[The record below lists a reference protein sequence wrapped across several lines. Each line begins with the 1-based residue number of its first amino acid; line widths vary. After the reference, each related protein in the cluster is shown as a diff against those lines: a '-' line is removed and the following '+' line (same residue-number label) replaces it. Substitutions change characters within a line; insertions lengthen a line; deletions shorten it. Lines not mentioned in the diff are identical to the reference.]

1 MQPKPRKP
9 RAAKGSHGGLHGIV
23 GALFSFEALFLLFFW
38 AGRYKAIPQLTG
50 FPVDLTLFFL
60 VASLA
65 AAVIVVFREVDALK
79 AVQDKAVVF
88 YILFLLWIVTTY
100 FWSSQLGENK
110 EKLTYTLTLL
120 TWSFLG
126 TYIIISSS
134 EERVRRFVGL
144 IMVFSALM
152 ILYWFYIKFALGID
166 INNSASPVV
175 GPNYLGYGENALCL
189 YLGFF
194 ALALKYRR
202 ASVVFLSIIGMAV
215 MLLIMMS
222 LGGKGPLLLALLAPA
237 LMALWILMKNGMSVT
252 FPKIIQM
259 TLIASVLL
267 VAALV
272 ALSLLSQDF
281 LETARGHMRTL
292 DRLTG
297 SLGQS
302 DFGDSASSRLDGQR
316 LALNHWFQEP
326 LFGWGIGEYS
336 VIDGFLRYPHNL
348 ALEILMELGLIGF
361 WLFMSLIVLVLFRT
375 WRVWP
380 RDLSDWT
387 TMVMGMLF
395 ITLILSRL
403 TFQGYLP
410 DERFL
415 FTLAG
420 FLLGLGRGYKRPHGT
435 RRPAARERSAHHNKR
450 WTRIDRGRPVQ
461 GSPSTG

>member
-1 MQPKPRKP
+1 M
-9 RAAKGSHGGLHGIV
+9 
-23 GALFSFEALFLLFFW
+23 LFFW

-50 FPVDLTLFFL
+50 FPIDLTLFFL

-65 AAVIVVFREVDALK
+65 AALVVVFREVDAIR
-79 AVQDKAVVF
+79 ATRDKAVVF
-88 YILFLLWIVTTY
+88 YILFLLWIVATY
-100 FWSSQLGENK
+100 FWSSQLNENK

-126 TYIIISSS
+126 TYIIVSSS
-134 EERVRRFVGL
+134 EERARRFVGL
-144 IMVFSALM
+144 IMVFSVAM

-166 INNSASPVV
+166 INNSESPIV

-194 ALALKYRR
+194 ALALKYRKL
-202 ASVVFLSIIGMAV
+202 SVVFLSTIGMAV

-222 LGGKGPLLLALLAPA
+222 LGGKGPLLLALLAPVI
-237 LMALWILMKNGMSVT
+237 MVPWILMKNGMGVT
-252 FPKIIQM
+252 FPKIIQII
-259 TLIASVLL
+259 LIASVLL
-267 VAALV
+267 AL
-272 ALSLLSQDF
+272 ALFAMSLLSQDF

-292 DRLTG
+292 DRLFG

-361 WLFMSLIVLVLFRT
+361 WLFIGLTVLALFRT
-375 WRVWP
+375 WRLWP
-380 RDLSDWT
+380 HDFSNWT
-387 TMVMGMLF
+387 TMVMSMLF
-395 ITLILSRL
+395 IILILSRL

-420 FLLGLGRGYKRPHGT
+420 FLLGLGRERKRVHGA
-435 RRPAARERSAHHNKR
+435 RRPAVRERPVPGRQR
-450 WTRIDRGRPVQ
+450 WTGIDRGRPVQ
-461 GSPSTG
+461 GSPSPG

>member
-1 MQPKPRKP
+1 MQPKRGKP
-9 RAAKGSHGGLHGIV
+9 RAAKRSNGGLQGIF

-50 FPVDLTLFFL
+50 FPVDLTLLFL
-60 VASLA
+60 VASLGL
-65 AAVIVVFREVDALK
+65 AVVVVFREVDATR
-79 AVQDKAVVF
+79 AIQDKATVL
-88 YILFLLWIVTTY
+88 YILFLLWIVATY
-100 FWSSQLGENK
+100 FWSSQLNENK

-126 TYIIISSS
+126 TYIIISTS

-144 IMVFSALM
+144 IMAFSVAM

-194 ALALKYRR
+194 ALALKVRR
-202 ASVVFLSIIGMAV
+202 VSVVFLSVIGMAV

-237 LMALWILMKNGMSVT
+237 LMALWILMKNGMNVT

-259 TLIASVLL
+259 TLIA
-267 VAALV
+267 AALLGV
-272 ALSLLSQDF
+272 ALFAISLLSQDF
-281 LETARGHMRTL
+281 LEVARGHMRTL

-316 LALNHWFQEP
+316 LALNHWFQQP

-361 WLFMSLIVLVLFRT
+361 LLFMGLILLTISRI
-375 WRVWP
+375 WSVWP

-395 ITLILSRL
+395 ITLILSRM

-420 FLLGLGRGYKRPHGT
+420 FLLGLGREHKRAHRV
-435 RRPAARERSAHHNKR
+435 RRPAHRGRSAHGKR
-450 WTRIDRGRPVQ
+450 WTHIDRGRPVQ
-461 GSPSTG
+461 GSPSPG